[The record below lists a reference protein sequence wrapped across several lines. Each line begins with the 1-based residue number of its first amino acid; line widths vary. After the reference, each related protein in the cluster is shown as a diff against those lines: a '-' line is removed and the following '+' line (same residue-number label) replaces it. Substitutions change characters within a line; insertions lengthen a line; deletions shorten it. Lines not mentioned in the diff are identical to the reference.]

1 METNISADSQASIDT
16 SSADISQEFEA
27 PEATSTPWKESQEN
41 SNSNSNKM
49 EQNELEN
56 SEVEEEEK
64 EFTAEKPDEQEIDHS
79 FSQKWK
85 PPKVDENVFF
95 PAELVFIHILFVLI
109 FVKSIHKKSNN
120 FPPIVPISKNILRQ

>member
-41 SNSNSNKM
+41 SNSNSNSNKM
-49 EQNELEN
+49 EQDELEN
-56 SEVEEEEK
+56 SEVEEEE
-64 EFTAEKPDEQEIDHS
+64 EFTAEKPDQQEIDHS

-95 PAELVFIHILFVLI
+95 PAELVFYAIFYLF
-109 FVKSIHKKSNN
+109 
-120 FPPIVPISKNILRQ
+120 